1 MRPATPAGST
11 RPAWKSSSRVSSQ
24 KTMAA
29 MPCSGPGVLVA
40 LARPSLANAG
50 RAELDA
56 DPRARW
62 LGCLGNRVLPGAL
75 ASAAHH
81 EQVAVPDQVTQR
93 LAAAVAP
100 AQHESSRVP
109 ERDDRHDGLAYPAA

>member
-29 MPCSGPGVLVA
+29 MPCSGPGVLV
-40 LARPSLANAG
+40 LLPGLANAG

-93 LAAAVAP
+93 LAAVAR
-100 AQHESSRVP
+100 AQHQSSRVP

>member
-11 RPAWKSSSRVSSQ
+11 RPTWKSSSRVSSQ

-40 LARPSLANAG
+40 LAGLANAG

-75 ASAAHH
+75 ASAAHY
-81 EQVAVPDQVTQR
+81 EQVAVPEQVTQR
-93 LAAAVAP
+93 LAAAVAR
-100 AQHESSRVP
+100 AQPESSRVP